1 MSTQVRITSTEALD
15 AFRASLIIFVTK
27 AREAVDTS
35 RDRVRRTRNW
45 LQHEQRVHWEGE
57 IRKRQRHLDQVVQEL
72 YSARLTQMT
81 GAIAIRQAVV
91 RKAKA
96 AVEEAQMK
104 LRNVKKWNQ
113 NFDATADPLV
123 KKLDGFREYLDHE
136 MPDAIT
142 FLYRAREILDAYT
155 ERNAP
160 VEKPARSDA
169 DAPPAV
175 DAQSGAG
182 RAEPAVDA
190 PISEPGVNP

>member
-15 AFRASLIIFVTK
+15 AFRASLVIFVTK

-91 RKAKA
+91 RKAQRI
-96 AVEEAQMK
+96 E
-104 LRNVKKWNQ
+104 
-113 NFDATADPLV
+113 
-123 KKLDGFREYLDHE
+123 EYLDQ
-136 MPDAIT
+136 
-142 FLYRAREILDAYT
+142 R
-155 ERNAP
+155 
-160 VEKPARSDA
+160 
-169 DAPPAV
+169 
-175 DAQSGAG
+175 
-182 RAEPAVDA
+182 
-190 PISEPGVNP
+190 